1 MAQNVYFKY
10 GDTAT
15 ISGEAIQ
22 QGKLLIDTTKAEI
35 SLDKDGSTR
44 LLLSQPVSQTLAD
57 GDTNAV
63 SGDAVVNNIINTNT
77 TTVAGF
83 MADARQLNPNIVGSL
98 AQKNAQLFGA
108 DITIATDNWVEDSTD
123 ARYLWAYTKTFATM
137 GASTS
142 FGLIATAING
152 LTTALEDTENGYVV
166 KGVADNTAKTI
177 KFYATAKPTG
187 SLRYLVKG
195 VTL

>member
-1 MAQNVYFKY
+1 MAQNVKFIK

-15 ISGEAIQ
+15 ISGTTIVDGQ
-22 QGKLLIDTTKAEI
+22 LLWDTTTGATYMDVATVRKPTGRSA
-35 SLDKDGSTR
+35 
-44 LLLSQPVSQTLAD
+44 SQTLTD

-77 TTVAGF
+77 TTVSGY
-83 MADARQLNPNIVGSL
+83 MADARQLNPIISGSL

-108 DITIATDNWVEDSTD
+108 DITIATGDWVEDSTD
-123 ARYLWAYTKTFATM
+123 ARYPWAYTKTFATM

-142 FGLIATAING
+142 FGLTATAING